1 MAFDPRA
8 LLVLLVA
15 TCLGVIL
22 MAHAHARGAAPT
34 PQMPSEAGSPS
45 AVDEITK
52 PIMNKNRWRQP
63 HA

>member
-34 PQMPSEAGSPS
+34 PHMPSEAGSPS
-45 AVDEITK
+45 AIDEITK
-52 PIMNKNRWRQP
+52 PIVAQNRWISP